1 MVKRN
6 FLDKIYSDLRKNTFL
21 RNIEQGNSH
30 PQETHVGLSDI
41 ELLNRGIT
49 HKISVGTFQ
58 NELDYQE
65 CLVEAIAS
73 NKDKI
78 QKFLNTAKHQET
90 FTCYPVF
97 SDEEYQNPED
107 PYDFNT
113 RNKCFHLDDV
123 NNHISEVTTN
133 AYCLVLRKNDYTSY
147 GFNIVTFYP
156 NANVKYLKNPD
167 INIKKTN
174 KDLNAIL
181 EKTNKYQKA
190 PLLEKAALKA
200 QIDPEIKSQIRL
212 KTQRQTYNK
221 VIAVTNPHSNFKNTI
236 EIGFKD
242 QTITNKNDIPIQNK
256 KMQQIVLEKNKQLV
270 KNVEKVEQIKQELL
284 DKQNKK
290 RKIKNKSL
298 QTPPVPTKDR
308 GLEL

>member
-1 MVKRN
+1 MAKKN
-6 FLDKIYSDLRKNTFL
+6 FLNKIYNDLRKNTFL

-30 PQETHVGLSDI
+30 PQETHVGLSDV

-49 HKISVGTFQ
+49 YKISVGTFQ

-65 CLVEAIAS
+65 CLVEAIAL

-78 QKFLNTAKHQET
+78 QNFLDMAKHQET

-97 SDEEYQNPED
+97 YDEEYQNSED

-113 RNKCFHLDDV
+113 RNKCFHLDDI

-167 INIKKTN
+167 INIEKTN
-174 KDLNAIL
+174 KDLNPIL
-181 EKTNKYQKA
+181 EKTNKYKNSS
-190 PLLEKAALKA
+190 LLEKVTLKA
-200 QIDPEIKSQIRL
+200 QIDPEIKSQIRF
-212 KTQRQTYNK
+212 KKQRQTYNEI
-221 VIAVTNPHSNFKNTI
+221 VAVTNPYSNFKDSI
-236 EIGFKD
+236 EIGLTD
-242 QTITNKNDIPIQNK
+242 QTIINRHDIPIQK
-256 KMQQIVLEKNKQLV
+256 KKIQQIVLENNKELV
-270 KNVEKVEQIKQELL
+270 KDVEKVEQIKQGLL
-284 DKQNKK
+284 DKQNEK

-298 QTPPVPTKDR
+298 KTPSTPNKDR